1 MVYINSEGTVSDTR
15 KRKWGL
21 SLVRDLFVGIF
32 DFVGL
37 FFRTLTASPAALE
50 SERGQRR
57 TTYAERQGVRRGGG
71 GGGGGGGANIRGVS
85 RLGTARAAAGG

>member
-1 MVYINSEGTVSDTR
+1 MVYINGDGTTSDTP
-15 KRKWGL
+15 KKKKWGL
-21 SLVRDLFVGIF
+21 SLLTDFVAGVF
-32 DFVGL
+32 DFVGI
-37 FFRTLTASPAALE
+37 FFRTLTSNPATLQ

-71 GGGGGGGANIRGVS
+71 GGGGANIRGVS